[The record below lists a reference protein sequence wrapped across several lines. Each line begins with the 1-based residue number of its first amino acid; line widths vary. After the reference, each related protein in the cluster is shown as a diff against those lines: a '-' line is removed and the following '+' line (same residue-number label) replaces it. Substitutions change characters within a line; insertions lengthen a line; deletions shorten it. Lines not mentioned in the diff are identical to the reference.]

1 MDGLYISAQTQPAQ
15 PQAPASKA
23 SASSSTDRFQ
33 RLLDEA
39 QPTSAVQPGKAEV
52 TNENLVAL
60 GRLNRAAPTVSHLL
74 VQNPATREQVWDIVH
89 SQANQTKDFRHIT
102 TGETIYLD
110 TATQEIV
117 WGQEVPSHATA
128 VAAPS
133 SLPEEHPSAS
143 PPALAGA
150 PDQAPPQA
158 ATPASTQPEQSKPAS
173 AASLFRAAGAE
184 RFLAAAFDFSEP
196 YTAQATQ
203 HAGSSQTLPEL
214 NQAVAAYCGNSYNQM
229 DCYELV
235 VQGLKDLGVDYGG
248 REGLQQALMAKAEQE
263 GRPSNAYL
271 TGEGLISASGRHVY
285 QAAFHPPEDPQAKAD
300 ALFAELSGNLEP
312 GMVLSFSTPNRGH
325 TGVIG
330 KQGQAWTFINSG
342 VIDNPVGQAG
352 TEYGVA
358 EEDLRKELANW
369 LRRSAADGQTLQV
382 SVGVLD
388 PGKLAAFQAG
398 RGIEERV

>member
-15 PQAPASKA
+15 PQVPTSKA
-23 SASSSTDRFQ
+23 SASSSTEGFQ
-33 RLLDEA
+33 RLLAEA
-39 QPTSAVQPGKAEV
+39 QPTSAVQPSKAEEI
-52 TNENLVAL
+52 NENLVAL

-74 VQNPATREQVWDIVH
+74 VHNAATRDQVWDIVH
-89 SQANQTKDFRHIT
+89 SQANQSKDFRHIGA
-102 TGETIYLD
+102 GEAIYLD

-117 WGQEVPSHATA
+117 WGQDVHNNAAAFAPPSSPTGATA
-128 VAAPS
+128 QTAQSGV
-133 SLPEEHPSAS
+133 
-143 PPALAGA
+143 

-158 ATPASTQPEQSKPAS
+158 ATPASTQPGQSKPAS

-203 HAGSSQTLPEL
+203 HVGSSQTLPEL

-330 KQGQAWTFINSG
+330 RQGQAWTFINSG
-342 VIDNPVGQAG
+342 LIDNPVGQAG

-388 PGKLAAFQAG
+388 PSKLAAFQAG